1 MASNL
6 DFKVTPI
13 SRANLIR
20 STNPHQSPALSCLS
34 RSVDHQSRCSESGEM
49 ILGLQLGEDDEYV
62 VASDASFVGNSVN
75 CKSSQGYAMKLFEGL
90 VEWRANE

>member
-1 MASNL
+1 
-6 DFKVTPI
+6 
-13 SRANLIR
+13 
-20 STNPHQSPALSCLS
+20 
-34 RSVDHQSRCSESGEM
+34 M